1 MPSTDHQ
8 QPLLSVQ
15 PAVTIKPVG
24 NVFPVV
30 YSLCAISLFLLYI
43 FRFRYPSDFILWIL
57 FGLLSF
63 PVSLLLHSIGHLL
76 MGKLFGGKFLALNCG
91 CIRIAAK
98 TDRLR
103 FEPRRSTDG
112 RGCCY
117 MHFSSALSPVRRLL
131 FHGGGALINF
141 LSAALCYLVS
151 YFPLSPPGELL
162 CSAFTLVSLLNGLK
176 SLYPD
181 GDDSDS
187 CVIWGILLQ
196 KPYGKRYGEYHRCHS
211 QLVTGVRPRDLV
223 LPGLSLDEYISIED
237 YSLLLLYYWRDLDA
251 GNRDGAAA
259 YLSFQESPS
268 HHIYDDIL
276 APLCYELCFF
286 SCLNGDYDKAVH
298 YHNQMESLL
307 SQDHDS
313 NGCRI
318 RAYYAFYIEKDT
330 VSAARICQ
338 EGLEAADDF
347 PIKGQAEMER
357 DLLTNLLKQ
366 IENGVSSGLALDETP
381 PAN

>member
-1 MPSTDHQ
+1 MLFMEVGIFDFYLQHRSDSQGIFVNCANTAKGGFLLMPSTDHQ

-151 YFPLSPPGELL
+151 YFPLSPPGN
-162 CSAFTLVSLLNGLK
+162 CYA
-176 SLYPD
+176 P
-181 GDDSDS
+181 
-187 CVIWGILLQ
+187 
-196 KPYGKRYGEYHRCHS
+196 
-211 QLVTGVRPRDLV
+211 
-223 LPGLSLDEYISIED
+223 
-237 YSLLLLYYWRDLDA
+237 
-251 GNRDGAAA
+251 
-259 YLSFQESPS
+259 PS
-268 HHIYDDIL
+268 HW
-276 APLCYELCFF
+276 F
-286 SCLNGDYDKAVH
+286 
-298 YHNQMESLL
+298 L
-307 SQDHDS
+307 SS
-313 NGCRI
+313 
-318 RAYYAFYIEKDT
+318 T
-330 VSAARICQ
+330 V
-338 EGLEAADDF
+338 
-347 PIKGQAEMER
+347 
-357 DLLTNLLKQ
+357 
-366 IENGVSSGLALDETP
+366 
-381 PAN
+381 